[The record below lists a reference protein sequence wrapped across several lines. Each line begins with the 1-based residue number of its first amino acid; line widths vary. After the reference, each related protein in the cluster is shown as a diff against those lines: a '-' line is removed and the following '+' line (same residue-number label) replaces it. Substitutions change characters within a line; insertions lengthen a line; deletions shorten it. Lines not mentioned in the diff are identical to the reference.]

1 MNPLLAELAERAGL
15 QTEEEYARERA
26 TEREAH
32 KQALSKVLRMAL
44 DDCGGSRVCR
54 DFLLSL
60 YNGRAYPFD
69 MNGLRNLDGGLYAA
83 CITIMNIDCRPNP
96 PMEIHCWFTNGDE
109 VFDRLKASRANDA
122 KRR

>member
-15 QTEEEYARERA
+15 QTEEEYAREQA
-26 TEREAH
+26 TKRQQHKEA
-32 KQALSKVLRMAL
+32 LTKVLQMAL

-69 MNGLRNLDGGLYAA
+69 MNGLRNLDSGLYAA

-96 PMEIHCWFTNGDE
+96 PFEIHNWFTNGDE
-109 VFDRLKASRANDA
+109 VFARLKASRAQD

>member
-1 MNPLLAELAERAGL
+1 MNPLLANLAERAGL
-15 QTEEEYARERA
+15 QTEEEYAAERA
-26 TEREAH
+26 AKKEQH

-60 YNGRAYPFD
+60 YNGNAYPFN

-96 PMEIHCWFTNGDE
+96 PFEIHNWFTNGNE
-109 VFDRLKASRANDA
+109 IFDKLKASHADDKGR
-122 KRR
+122 

>member
-1 MNPLLAELAERAGL
+1 MNLLLAGI

-26 TEREAH
+26 AKSKQLKEA
-32 KQALSKVLRMAL
+32 LTKVLKMAL

-60 YNGRAYPFD
+60 YNGHAYPFN

-96 PMEIHCWFTNGDE
+96 PFEIHYWFINGDE
-109 VFDRLKASRANDA
+109 IFASLKASRAESD
-122 KRR
+122 KGK